1 MPSSTHT
8 RTTDSLGN
16 PVTLQDTA
24 SAAALNDFVEGFIA
38 CEARAVNVLNAAAD
52 TSPIV
57 QASCAALHMF
67 AESADAPRNAR
78 PFINQA
84 LANAPQAS
92 DREQRFVAA
101 VAAWV
106 DGDLPR
112 AIALHEEQARLFPRD
127 LASLKLGQYHLFNR
141 GDSPGMLRLALQAV
155 PAAADVPYL
164 HGMLAFGWEQCHLL
178 DRAEASARHAIALCR
193 KEPWAHHALAHVM
206 LTQGRI
212 REGGDFMA
220 SMSDTWTGLNSFM
233 VTHNWWHQALFLLE
247 QDRHAEVLALYDSQ
261 VWGVVKEYTQDQIGA
276 VSLLARLELAGVDVG
291 DRWTD
296 VADHLALRLADHVL
310 PFLDLQYLYGLARA
324 GRMEAARTLQSNL
337 EAHANTRTE
346 AHERTVWQQVCVP
359 AAHGLLAHAQGD
371 WATAVEKLG
380 VALPRLVE
388 IGGSHAQRDL
398 FHQIWVDA
406 LQRNG
411 QWGAVQNVLQP
422 LVNGQPESV
431 RLAKQVRLVNKQLG
445 LPEKYKKPASQINK
459 LRLRLMHQQALQR
472 LSDSEL
478 LHNASDDGDQF
489 DSQYLLRL
497 LGMELLLKVVFEKTL
512 HEKAH
517 GHRYDKLFKRLPED
531 LQDRLI
537 RLAGERIGPSGL
549 TDNAQSL
556 FKEWGQNFVALRYP
570 WERYDGLSEDQYAT
584 LEEKWIAE
592 GAPLKKA
599 TFRYHPEELFGML
612 YALQTVADE
621 LRES

>member
-38 CEARAVNVLNAAAD
+38 CEARAMNVLNAAAD

-155 PAAADVPYL
+155 PAATDVPYL

-178 DRAEASARHAIALCR
+178 ERAEASA
-193 KEPWAHHALAHVM
+193 
-206 LTQGRI
+206 
-212 REGGDFMA
+212 
-220 SMSDTWTGLNSFM
+220 
-233 VTHNWWHQALFLLE
+233 
-247 QDRHAEVLALYDSQ
+247 RHAEVLALYDSQ

-291 DRWTD
+291 NRWAD

-324 GRMEAARTLQSNL
+324 GRMEAARTLQNNIA
-337 EAHANTRTE
+337 AHAATRTE

-359 AAHGLLAHAQGD
+359 AAQGLLAHAQGD
-371 WATAVEKLG
+371 WATAAEQLG
-380 VALPRLVE
+380 AALPRLVE

-398 FHQIWVDA
+398 FHQIWLDA

-411 QWGAVQNVLQP
+411 QWGAVQNLLQP
-422 LVNGQPESV
+422 LVNAQPESA
-431 RLAKQVRLVNKQLG
+431 RLARQVGVVSEALG
-445 LPEKYKKPASQINK
+445 LPVMA
-459 LRLRLMHQQALQR
+459 
-472 LSDSEL
+472 DS
-478 LHNASDDGDQF
+478 N
-489 DSQYLLRL
+489 
-497 LGMELLLKVVFEKTL
+497 
-512 HEKAH
+512 
-517 GHRYDKLFKRLPED
+517 
-531 LQDRLI
+531 
-537 RLAGERIGPSGL
+537 
-549 TDNAQSL
+549 
-556 FKEWGQNFVALRYP
+556 
-570 WERYDGLSEDQYAT
+570 
-584 LEEKWIAE
+584 
-592 GAPLKKA
+592 
-599 TFRYHPEELFGML
+599 
-612 YALQTVADE
+612 
-621 LRES
+621 